1 MQGDLRVL
9 SEKDL
14 PSDTR
19 FSRDLPRRY
28 NRRALLKTA
37 LGLTAGSGAGSFLIA
52 RAFAHSPETDGLL
65 HAASAAIPAPTI
77 GTPDLI
83 VAGSPGTG
91 PARWAP
97 VLAPSLETTLPTD
110 GPLNLRNVVGQDGVT
125 GANLFDA
132 QASGENALL
141 VPGTAILAALSGDS
155 RVHFDYQR
163 WLPVALVT
171 GSPLVV
177 GHVDFRRSLRT
188 LLQNRPVRVAV
199 TTPTGAELPTLLA
212 MAILSMRAIP
222 VSGLATRDTS
232 IEALQRGEVDVA
244 QLSPGSATPELLDA
258 LKAKGFVPL
267 FSLTT
272 DTGGSLPDF
281 AGRFTSLRGHTPD
294 HPLFPAYRAAAHAAS
309 IEAALVLPMLTPPA
323 NAALWRHA
331 AHLTANLPSVD
342 EVARSSHTRLTTEAD
357 VLPFYAALSPPL
369 ASVLAF
375 RRWLSASSV
384 SWRTG

>member
-1 MQGDLRVL
+1 M
-9 SEKDL
+9 SAKDL
-14 PSDTR
+14 PSDSR
-19 FSRDLPRRY
+19 FSQGHPRRY
-28 NRRALLKTA
+28 DRRTLLKAA
-37 LGLTAGSGAGSFLIA
+37 LGLAAGSGAGSFLTA
-52 RAFAHSPETDGLL
+52 RAFAHSSETDGLL
-65 HAASAAIPAPTI
+65 HAASAAVRAPTL
-77 GTPDLI
+77 GTPGLI

-97 VLAPSLETTLPTD
+97 VLAPALEVTLPSD
-110 GPLNLRNVVGQDGVT
+110 GPINLQNVAGQDGVT

-163 WLPVALVT
+163 WLPVALIA

-222 VSGLATRDTS
+222 VRGLATPQTS
-232 IEALQRGEVDVA
+232 IEALQRGEVDVV
-244 QLSPGSATPELLDA
+244 QLSPDNATPELLAA
-258 LKAKGFVPL
+258 LKDKGFVPL
-267 FSLTT
+267 FSLTAEE
-272 DTGGSLPDF
+272 GGSLPDF
-281 AGRFTSLRGHTPD
+281 AARFTSVRGHAPD
-294 HPLFPAYRAAAHAAS
+294 HALYPAYQATAHAAS
-309 IEAALVLPMLTPPA
+309 IEAALMLPMLTPPA

-331 AHLTANLPSVD
+331 AHLTAAQPAID
-342 EVARSSHTRLTTEAD
+342 DVARKNHTHLITEAN
-357 VLPFYAALSPPL
+357 VFPFYAALTPPL
-369 ASVLAF
+369 AGILAF

-384 SWRTG
+384 FWRTG